1 MKYVSTRGTAPVL
14 SFEEAMI
21 SGLARDGGLYVP
33 DHVPVLSV
41 VELKD
46 LRGKPFADV
55 AFAVASRF
63 AAGAIPAGV
72 LRRMVEEAYATFA
85 HKAVTP
91 LKQLDANH
99 FLLELFHGPTIAFKD
114 VAMQLLARL
123 MDWSLQRSRS
133 RATIVGATS
142 GDTGGAAI
150 EAFRHSRNAAIYILH
165 PHGRVS
171 DVQRR
176 QMTTVQAPHVHN
188 IALEGTFDDCQSIVK
203 ALFNDHAF
211 RDQMTLAGV
220 NSINW
225 VRVMAQISYYIFAG
239 LALGAPDRAVSFT
252 VPTGN
257 FGNVFAGL
265 MAKRMGLPIDRLVI
279 ATNANDILDRTVK
292 SGRYEMQGVHATTSP
307 SMDIQVSS
315 NFERLVFLAN
325 NRDASAVLRAMDG
338 LKQSQAFTLTTPALQ
353 AIRDEFDSGATGEA
367 ETAATIR
374 AILEETGEI
383 LDPHTAVG
391 VAVARKNLSSS
402 PMVTLA
408 TAHPAKFPD
417 AVQAATGFRPSLP
430 SRFEHLMTAQ
440 ESFTVLPNSVEAVK
454 EHIKARAPL

>member
-1 MKYVSTRGTAPVL
+1 
-14 SFEEAMI
+14 MI

-33 DHVPVLSV
+33 DQVPVLSV
-41 VELKD
+41 VELKE

-63 AAGAIPAGV
+63 ADGAIPERE
-72 LRRMVEEAYATFA
+72 LRRMVDEAYATFA

-91 LKQLDANH
+91 LKQLDSNH

-123 MDWSLQRSRS
+123 MDWSLERSGT

-150 EAFRHSRNAAIYILH
+150 EAFRHSRNATIYILH

-176 QMTTVQAPHVHN
+176 QMTTVHAPHVHN

-211 RDQMTLAGV
+211 RDGIRLAGV

-225 VRVMAQISYYIFAG
+225 VRVMAQISYYIYAG
-239 LALGAPDRAVSFT
+239 LALGAPDRAISFT

-292 SGRYEMQGVHATTSP
+292 SGRYEVKGVHATMSP

-315 NFERLVFLAN
+315 NFERLVYLAN
-325 NRDASAVLRAMDG
+325 NRDAQAVLRAMDG
-338 LKQSQAFTLTTPALQ
+338 LKQSGAFSLASDALQ
-353 AIRDEFDSGATGEA
+353 SIRDEFDSGASGEA
-367 ETAATIR
+367 ETAAMMRTI
-374 AILEETGEI
+374 LQETGEV
-383 LDPHTAVG
+383 LDPHTAVA
-391 VAVARKNLSSS
+391 VAVARQNQGAA
-402 PMVTLA
+402 PMVSLA

-417 AVQAATGFRPSLP
+417 AVQAAVGLRPGLP
-430 SRFEHLMTAQ
+430 QRFEHLMTAQ

-454 EHIKARAPL
+454 DHIKARAPL

>member
-33 DHVPVLSV
+33 DQVPVLSV
-41 VELKD
+41 VELKE

-55 AFAVASRF
+55 AYAVASRF
-63 AAGAIPAGV
+63 ADGAIPDRE
-72 LRRMVEEAYATFA
+72 LRRMVDEAYATFA

-123 MDWSLQRSRS
+123 MDWSLERSRS

-150 EAFRHSRNAAIYILH
+150 EAFRHSRNASIYILH

-176 QMTTVQAPHVHN
+176 QMTTVRAPHVHN
-188 IALEGTFDDCQSIVK
+188 IALEGTFDDCQGIVK

-211 RDQMTLAGV
+211 RDEMTLAGV

-225 VRVMAQISYYIFAG
+225 VRVMAQISYYIYAG
-239 LALGAPDRAVSFT
+239 LALGAPDRAISFT

-292 SGRYEMQGVHATTSP
+292 SGRYEVKGVHATTSP

-338 LKQSQAFTLTTPALQ
+338 LKQSQSFTLTTSALQ
-353 AIRDEFDSGATGEA
+353 AIRDEFDADATGET
-367 ETAATIR
+367 ETAETIR
-374 AILEETGEI
+374 AILAETGEL

-391 VAVARKNLSSS
+391 VAVARKHLGTA

-417 AVQAATGFRPSLP
+417 AVAAAAGLRPSLP
-430 SRFEHLMTAQ
+430 QRFEHLMTAQ

-454 EHIKARAPL
+454 DHIKARAPL

>member
-1 MKYVSTRGTAPVL
+1 
-14 SFEEAMI
+14 MI

-33 DHVPVLSV
+33 DQVPVLSV
-41 VELKD
+41 VELKE

-63 AAGAIPAGV
+63 ADGAIPERE
-72 LRRMVEEAYATFA
+72 LRRMVDEAYATFA

-91 LKQLDANH
+91 LKQLDSNH

-123 MDWSLQRSRS
+123 MDWSLERSGT

-150 EAFRHSRNAAIYILH
+150 EAFRHSRNASIYILH

-176 QMTTVQAPHVHN
+176 QMTTVHAPHVHN

-211 RDQMTLAGV
+211 RDGIRLAGV

-225 VRVMAQISYYIFAG
+225 VRVMAQISYYIYAG
-239 LALGAPDRAVSFT
+239 LALGAPDRAISFT

-292 SGRYEMQGVHATTSP
+292 SGRYEVKGVHATMSP

-315 NFERLVFLAN
+315 NFERLVYLAN
-325 NRDASAVLRAMDG
+325 NRDAQAVLRAMDG
-338 LKQSQAFTLTTPALQ
+338 LKQSGAFSLASDALQ
-353 AIRDEFDSGATGEA
+353 SIRDEFDSGASGEA
-367 ETAATIR
+367 ETAAMMRTI
-374 AILEETGEI
+374 LQETGEV
-383 LDPHTAVG
+383 LDPHTAVA
-391 VAVARKNLSSS
+391 VAVARQNQAAA
-402 PMVTLA
+402 PMVSLA

-417 AVQAATGFRPSLP
+417 AVQAAVGLRPGLP
-430 SRFEHLMTAQ
+430 QRFEHLMTAQ

-454 EHIKARAPL
+454 DHIKARAPL